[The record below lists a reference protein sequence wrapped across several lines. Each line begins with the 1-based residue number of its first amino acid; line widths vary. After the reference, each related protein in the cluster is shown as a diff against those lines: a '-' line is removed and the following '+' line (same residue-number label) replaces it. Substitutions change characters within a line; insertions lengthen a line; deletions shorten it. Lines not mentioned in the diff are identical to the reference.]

1 MMHTLKRWAVK
12 ESRNTIN
19 IW

>member
-1 MMHTLKRWAVK
+1 MMHTLKRWAIK